1 MTPSLIPHLFHD
13 VPDSPRTETAL
24 YYADGRM
31 LGLPHAPPA
40 APDASAGRR
49 SVDDLLTAL
58 EDAEHRA
65 ADAEGRLAI
74 AQGVATRALAV
85 IRGAR
90 SILSEDDEDT
100 VVVDVSGTATVP
112 AELVENWLDSVEAVR
127 QAECGEDWTVPHN
140 MLVQLDHDE
149 RALKKAVRR

>member
-1 MTPSLIPHLFHD
+1 MTQSLIPHLFHD

-24 YYADGRM
+24 YYADGKM
-31 LGLPHAPPA
+31 LGLSHAPPA
-40 APDASAGRR
+40 APDASVGRC

-65 ADAEGRLAI
+65 ADAERRLAI
-74 AQGVATRALAV
+74 AQGVAMRALAV

-100 VVVDVSGTATVP
+100 VVVDVPGTAMVP
-112 AELVENWLDSVEAVR
+112 AELVENWLDAVEAVR
-127 QAECGEDWTVPHN
+127 DAESSGEWTVPYAL
-140 MLVQLDHDE
+140 LVQLDHDE
-149 RALKKAVRR
+149 RALKRAVRK